1 MILYYHLTLPRVLS
15 RYQVSYQV
23 KYIISTYSVE
33 QLQPKMAG
41 WSYTVKVSI
50 KVITHSPFHM
60 LFYTRD
66 HRKSH

>member
-15 RYQVSYQV
+15 RCQVSYQV

-41 WSYTVKVSI
+41 WSYTVKFSI

-66 HRKSH
+66 HMKSH